1 LSKTIEIKVPD
12 IGDFSDVPV
21 IEVLVKEGDRV
32 QAEDGLVTLES
43 DKATMEVPAP
53 AAGTIRELRLKL
65 DDKVSQGD
73 VVAILEVEE
82 DNAEPEPEPETEPE
96 RETESDAAP
105 DEETAREPAEET
117 NGAAE
122 EARDQPRETGQDRAP
137 QHAAKQTG
145 NEDAV
150 GSRRGLAEA
159 ESGYSAE
166 DDESLGEERLSG
178 AAAVDPSNAPYASPA
193 VRKFARELGVDLAR
207 VEGSGDR
214 GRILREDVFGFVK
227 SAMSGGGP
235 AASAPA
241 VGGLRLDFPERPVID
256 FSRYGEIERQ
266 ALTRIQKL
274 SAGHLHR
281 NWVGIPH
288 VTQHD
293 EADITDMEAF
303 RQANADEAQ
312 AQGFKLTPLVF
323 LIKATVAA
331 LKKYPRFN
339 ASLDPDGET
348 LVLKQYYNI
357 GIAVD
362 TPDGLMVPVLRN
374 CERKGIMELAAE
386 LAEVS
391 ARARDKKLSP
401 QDIQGGCISIS
412 SLGGIGGT
420 AFTPIINAPE
430 VAVLGVSRSRMQP
443 VWDGSEFKPRLMLPL
458 SLSYD
463 HRVIDGAAA
472 ARFTRFLA
480 SRLEDL
486 RRLTL

>member
-1 LSKTIEIKVPD
+1 LSKTIEIRVPD
-12 IGDFSDVPV
+12 IGDFKDVPV

-53 AAGTIRELRLKL
+53 AAGTVRELRLKL
-65 DDKVSQGD
+65 EDKVSQGD
-73 VVAILEVEE
+73 LVAILEVEE
-82 DNAEPEPEPETEPE
+82 AAAKAAPAAAENTGETAPP
-96 RETESDAAP
+96 RETARAPAAEVVEAVPAVARDAAP
-105 DEETAREPAEET
+105 QASVPAGAGAGQQDPESGLEAA
-117 NGAAE
+117 AAE
-122 EARDQPRETGQDRAP
+122 A
-137 QHAAKQTG
+137 
-145 NEDAV
+145 
-150 GSRRGLAEA
+150 LA
-159 ESGYSAE
+159 G
-166 DDESLGEERLSG
+166 ERLSG
-178 AAAVDPSNAPYASPA
+178 PAAVDPMRVPYASPA
-193 VRKFARELGVDLAR
+193 VRKFARELGVDLGR
-207 VEGSGDR
+207 VSGSGEK
-214 GRILREDVFGFVK
+214 GRILRDDVVGFVK
-227 SAMSGGGP
+227 SVLSAKP
-235 AASAPA
+235 VAAGAA
-241 VGGLRLDFPERPVID
+241 LGGLRLDFPELPDID
-256 FSRYGEIERQ
+256 FTRYGEIERQ
-266 ALTRIQKL
+266 PLSRIQKI

-303 RQANADEAQ
+303 RVANAEEAQ
-312 AQGFKLTPLVF
+312 ARGFKLTPLVF
-323 LIKATVAA
+323 LIKAVVAS
-331 LKKYPRFN
+331 LKEFPRFN
-339 ASLDPDGET
+339 ASLDKGGET
-348 LVLKQYYNI
+348 LILKRYYNI

-362 TPDGLMVPVLRN
+362 TPDGLVVPVIRQ

-391 ARARDKKLSP
+391 ARARDRKLTP

-430 VAVLGVSRSRMQP
+430 VAVLGVSRARMQP
-443 VWDGSEFKPRLMLPL
+443 VWDGSGFKPRLMLPL

-472 ARFTRFLA
+472 ARFTRFLS